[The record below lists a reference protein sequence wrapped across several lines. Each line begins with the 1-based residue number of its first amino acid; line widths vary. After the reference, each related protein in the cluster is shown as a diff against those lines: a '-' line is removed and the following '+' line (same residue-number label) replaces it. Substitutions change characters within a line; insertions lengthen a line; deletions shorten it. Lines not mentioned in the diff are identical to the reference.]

1 MLGDDRRMSDAGAD
15 FLRKELL
22 TLFGRLTDGPLT
34 LEAGLTA
41 SATVRKRLEDLQA
54 ELVRLARDEGASWA
68 SIGAALG
75 VTTQAAHQRFAT
87 PVPRPRR

>member
-1 MLGDDRRMSDAGAD
+1 MTNAAELRR
-15 FLRKELL
+15 ELL
-22 TLFGRLTDGPLT
+22 ALFGQLTDGPLT

-41 SATVRKRLEDLQA
+41 SATVRRGLDHLQT
-54 ELVRLARDEGASWA
+54 ELVGLARDEGASWA

-87 PVPRPRR
+87 PVRRPRS